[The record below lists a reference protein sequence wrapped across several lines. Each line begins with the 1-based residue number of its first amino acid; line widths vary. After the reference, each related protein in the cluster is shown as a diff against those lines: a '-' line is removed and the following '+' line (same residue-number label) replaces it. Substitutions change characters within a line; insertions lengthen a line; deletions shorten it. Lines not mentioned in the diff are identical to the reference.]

1 MIFYKSKAPSQEM
14 ASSPWTWWG
23 CLEKPFE
30 LLLGM
35 EGREGQEL
43 PLLERWKG
51 FLPLWGILQNPVFK
65 GTVKLPP
72 RALALRSMPYLLL

>member
-43 PLLERWKG
+43 PLLER
-51 FLPLWGILQNPVFK
+51 
-65 GTVKLPP
+65 
-72 RALALRSMPYLLL
+72 